1 MQTWVIVIV
10 QLEQP
15 TCDGGHYHSKRYRT
29 AQDNFNMDLV
39 SFNQF
44 GLELVIN
51 NTTGETFASVSAV
64 GRMTDKPSQTISRYV
79 NGKFKGCT
87 QMQLLEAEVVT
98 NGGLQGVNLLNENQ
112 ILEVVARYKPDLLI
126 KFAQL
131 GLRAYLH
138 TIAGYQISSTAV
150 QLKKAPAKT
159 FNPNYLPDRKEAMD
173 KLKEHGATGRV
184 YGAVESYNN
193 ALVGIENGKRHEV
206 DELQAYKLG
215 SNYGAVR
222 RELSKRP
229 LGFAKHANHLINTS
243 KQAMRYENYAIAG
256 TDSVPEALKP
266 KKERKQL
273 KAQ

>member
-1 MQTWVIVIV
+1 MINDFSIELATGFV
-10 QLEQP
+10 QSTEQYP
-15 TCDGGHYHSKRYRT
+15 VDFDRLWQWAGYKQKGHAKRKLI
-29 AQDNFNMDLV
+29 ASLV
-39 SFNQF
+39 
-44 GLELVIN
+44 EK
-51 NTTGETFASVSAV
+51 
-64 GRMTDKPSQTISRYV
+64 DDYTISRS
-79 NGKFKGCT
+79 G
-87 QMQLLEAEVVT
+87 ES
-98 NGGLQGVNLLNENQ
+98 LQGKTSSLDGRIPEEIYLTVDAAKMFAMMALTEKGK
-112 ILEVVARYKPDLLI
+112 EVRRYFLDCEKVVKAI
-126 KFAQL
+126 AQS
-131 GLRAYLH
+131 
-138 TIAGYQISSTAV
+138 QP
-150 QLKKAPAKT
+150 QKAPAKT

-229 LGFAKHANHLINTS
+229 IGFAKHANHLANTA

-256 TDSVPEALKP
+256 ADSVPEKLKP

-273 KAQ
+273 KAS